1 MSIIALSFWLNG
13 WISSAYATGIHTTD
27 APCPIDDEDTVKL
40 YFQIS
45 SNEYGGF
52 DSDGAT
58 YSSGMQFREH
68 AISTCTKSLFS
79 AYPTDMQASFSPDDI
94 QQIKTWLTP
103 IAEQY
108 PNPMIWERYEIAAAY
123 YRWKGKPALF
133 MGRLYLEAAW
143 TARDKAVG
151 IHPDLKGPVVADQIL
166 EQGAKEL
173 QKELTLEQRKMV
185 TFNLARVAHRNAQF
199 DKREQYLKAFL
210 ADPELEKYEREAGL
224 EFSKLTKEVEPR
236 LLRLARSE
244 YMIHLQQAPKD
255 GQTMYLLGDLNRRL
269 GEYSQARMYFEQA
282 NLTPQLQPEQRMIIA
297 HFLETMPN
305 I

>member
-1 MSIIALSFWLNG
+1 MMVSLALWLNV
-13 WISSAYATGIHTTD
+13 WVPSAYATGIHTTD

-45 SNEYGGF
+45 SNEFGGF

-58 YSSGMQFREH
+58 YSSGTQFREH

-79 AYPTDMQASFSPDDI
+79 AYPTDMQTSFSPDDI
-94 QQIKTWLTP
+94 QEIKTWLTP
-103 IAEQY
+103 IADQY
-108 PNPMIWERYEIAAAY
+108 PNPMPWERYKIAAEY

-151 IHPDLKGPVVADQIL
+151 IHPELKGPVVADQVLI
-166 EQGAKEL
+166 QGAKEL
-173 QKELTLEQRKMV
+173 QKELTSEERKMV

-199 DKREQYLKAFL
+199 DKREQYLNAFL
-210 ADPELEKYEREAGL
+210 TDPALEEYERKAGM
-224 EFSKLTKEVEPR
+224 EFSKLTKEIEPK

-244 YMIHLQQAPKD
+244 YMNHLQQAPKD
-255 GQTMYLLGDLNRRL
+255 GQTLYLVGDLNRRL
-269 GEYSQARMYFEQA
+269 GDYNQARVYFERA
-282 NLTPQLQPEQRMIIA
+282 NLSPQVQPEQRLIIA
-297 HFLETMPN
+297 HFLETMPSM
-305 I
+305 